1 MTYDFSYIYP
11 EMEEETRKQASVKRR
26 LDRELSCAC
35 YEEAY
40 VLPSKDLWKDGK
52 CFGGVVTSDNTFV
65 EASAWHEGARC
76 DKYEFEKNDVID
88 RDEVVIYL
96 GFYNG
101 CWGHAITDNLKKLW
115 YLKTEECCGLLHKG
129 AKIIYLTI
137 DNSPQPEHVYRLFE
151 LAGVDLNSF
160 ELVTDISLFKKV
172 YVPDNSFIAAQGQRL
187 FTREYV
193 EIIDLIKQNAVQG
206 STLELVFPSKIYFT
220 RTRLKSPRDFGEKTI
235 ERLFEKKGYKIIAPE
250 EHSVDEQILYLMHCN
265 HFAATEGSI
274 SHNAVFCQKGTK
286 VVIVRKCYDVNKY
299 QMAVNEVAD
308 VDVDYIDSHHST
320 KVPKDAPWVGPFY
333 LYPNSNLLSWS
344 HIGLFVWPH
353 YARLSWFLYLFQD
366 TRIFKAINR
375 RINIV

>member
-76 DKYEFEKNDVID
+76 DKYEFEKKDVID

-115 YLKTEECCGLLHKG
+115 FLKTEQCRDLINAG

-137 DNSPQPEHVYRLFE
+137 DNRPQPKYIYRLFE
-151 LAGVDLNSF
+151 LAGVDLNRF
-160 ELVTDISLFKKV
+160 ELVTEISKYKKI
-172 YVPDNSFIAAQGQRL
+172 YVPDNSFIADHGQRL
-187 FTREYV
+187 FTQEYV
-193 EIIDLIKQNAVQG
+193 ETIELIKRNVLQG
-206 STLELVFPSKIYFT
+206 VSSEQKYPSKVYFT

-235 ERLFEKKGYKIIAPE
+235 ERLFEKKGYTIVAPE
-250 EHSVDEQILYLMHCN
+250 KHTVDEQILYLMHCQ

-286 VVIVRKCYDVNKY
+286 VEIVRKCYDVNKY
-299 QMAVNEVAD
+299 QMAANEVAD
-308 VDVDYIDSHHST
+308 VDVTIIDAHHST
-320 KVPKDAPWVGPFY
+320 KAPKEAPWVGPF
-333 LYPNSNLLSWS
+333 
-344 HIGLFVWPH
+344 
-353 YARLSWFLYLFQD
+353 FLYANKNILKWSGIRDVFICHLSPTYMMYVVQD
-366 TRIFKAINR
+366 CYFAKRISNFAKR
-375 RINIV
+375 FL